1 MEYKLLAVDLD
12 GTLLNEEREIDK
24 ETIEAL
30 HAFREQGGKVVICS
44 GRTPLATRW
53 IAQAIRINDP
63 IIAYNGA
70 VTQKPDGTIID
81 QSTFAKD
88 SLLTFMDVCRSHG
101 VYGHLYEGDC
111 LLVPEKNEW
120 NEKWIENNILPL
132 EGNGAENASLERFRA
147 QCEIKLFDSFDEYVK
162 ESEPAIQ
169 KLAAFRK
176 EQGDYEGFMDRMFRM
191 KEHFEVSSSFGFTS
205 LEITPP
211 RTTKASA
218 LEKLAGRLELDMSE
232 VAAIGDNF
240 NDQQMLIKA
249 GLGIA
254 MGNAPGEV
262 KETADA
268 VTDANNSLGVANAIR
283 KYILM

>member
-12 GTLLNEEREIDK
+12 GTLLNAEMDIDK

-30 HAFREQGGKVVICS
+30 HDFKSRGGKVIICS

-53 IAQAIRINDP
+53 IAEAIRLSDP

-70 VTQKPDGTIID
+70 VIQGRDGKIIQ
-81 QSTFAKD
+81 QSTFKKE
-88 SLLTFMDVCRSHG
+88 SLLAFIDACQSYG

-111 LLVPEKNEW
+111 LLVPEKNKW

-132 EGNGAENASLERFRA
+132 QGTGVEMGGCERFRA
-147 QCEIKLFDSFDEYVK
+147 QCEIRLFHSFDEYVK
-162 ESEPAIQ
+162 ENEPAIQ

-176 EQGDYEGFMDRMFRM
+176 EQGDYEGFMDRLFNM
-191 KEHFEVSSSFGFTS
+191 ENHFEVSSSFGFTS

-211 RTTKASA
+211 KTTKASA
-218 LEKLAGRLELDMSE
+218 LEYLAKRLGLDMSE

-240 NDQQMLIKA
+240 NDRQMLLSA

-254 MGNAPGEV
+254 MGNAPEEV
-262 KETADA
+262 KEAADA
-268 VTDANNSLGVANAIR
+268 VTEPNDRMGVAHAIK
-283 KYILM
+283 KYIM

>member
-12 GTLLNEEREIDK
+12 GTLLNAKMDIDK

-30 HAFREQGGKVVICS
+30 HDFKSRGGKIIICS

-53 IAQAIRINDP
+53 IAETIRISDP

-70 VTQKPDGTIID
+70 VIQGPDGKIIQ
-81 QSTFAKD
+81 QSTFKKE
-88 SLLTFMDVCRSHG
+88 SLLAFIDACQSYG

-111 LLVPEKNEW
+111 LLVPEKNKW

-132 EGNGAENASLERFRA
+132 QGTGAEMVGCERFRA
-147 QCEIKLFDSFDEYVK
+147 QCEIRLFHSFDEYVK
-162 ESEPAIQ
+162 ENEPAIQ

-176 EQGDYEGFMDRMFRM
+176 EQGDYEGFMDRLFNM
-191 KEHFEVSSSFGFTS
+191 ENHFEVSSSFGFTS

-211 RTTKASA
+211 KTTKASA
-218 LEKLAGRLELDMSE
+218 LEYLAKRLGLDMSE
-232 VAAIGDNF
+232 VAAIGDNL
-240 NDQQMLIKA
+240 NDRQMLLSA

-254 MGNAPGEV
+254 MGNAPEEV
-262 KETADA
+262 KEAADA
-268 VTDANNSLGVANAIR
+268 VTEPNDRMGVAHAIK
-283 KYILM
+283 KYIM

>member
-1 MEYKLLAVDLD
+1 MDYKLLAVDLD
-12 GTLLNEEREIDK
+12 GTLLNEEREIDR
-24 ETIEAL
+24 ETVEAL
-30 HAFREQGGKVVICS
+30 HAYREKGGKVVICS

-53 IAQAIRINDP
+53 IAQAIRISDP

-70 VTQKPDGTIID
+70 VTQNPEGTIID
-81 QSTFAKD
+81 QSTFTKD
-88 SLLTFMDVCRSHG
+88 SLLTFVDVCKNHG

-111 LLVPEKNEW
+111 LLVPERNSW

-132 EGNGAENASLERFRA
+132 KGLGAEVESLERFRT
-147 QCEIKLFDSFDEYVK
+147 QCEIRLFRSLDEYVR

-176 EQGDYEGFMDRMFRM
+176 EQGDYEGFMGQMLKM

-211 RTTKASA
+211 RITKASA
-218 LEKLAGRLELDMSE
+218 LEKLAGKLELDMSE

-268 VTDANNSLGVANAIR
+268 VTDANGSLGVANAVK
-283 KYILM
+283 KYLL